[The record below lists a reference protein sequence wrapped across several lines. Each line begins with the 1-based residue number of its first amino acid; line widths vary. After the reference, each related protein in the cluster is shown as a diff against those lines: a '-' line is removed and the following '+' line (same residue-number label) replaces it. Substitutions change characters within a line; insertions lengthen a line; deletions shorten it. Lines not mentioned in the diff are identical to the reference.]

1 MSPDTLPLTARCL
14 CNTHHFTVPVPLPSL
29 PLLATACHC
38 SSCRH
43 VTGALYASDAPWPGP
58 PTPIRD
64 SDLASYPFSDRVAL
78 RFCGTCGTA
87 MFWESREHGTFDVFT
102 GALDNV
108 ARPDGGL
115 VVRIAEHGF
124 VGDTVDGGAVG
135 WLRRPHG
142 EGEEPARVWLG
153 RRGGGEEVVWPGTW
167 PGELSGEVKPGG
179 VEEVE
184 VRCRCGGV
192 DFVLKVGE
200 MQRESRKA
208 REKGEEWGEAH
219 WRALD
224 PETQM
229 GMGTF
234 DSCDSC
240 RLAAGVDF
248 FHWTFPFLRFLRFK
262 EEGGGG
268 FPRTTEELW
277 KTVEGGEEKRFG
289 TLGMYRSSEDVQRY
303 FCKRCSATVFY
314 ATDSSPDLVD
324 LAIGLLWAPDGAR
337 AESIIFWNFGEKM
350 LYRED
355 MMGGWR
361 EGLVRAVEKEGE
373 KWRVDRGYPKTPRRI
388 KREEEASR
396 EEKRSGAD
404 AKTGD
409 DA

>member
-14 CNTHHFTVPVPLPSL
+14 CNTHRFTVPVPLPSL
-29 PLLATACHC
+29 PLPATACHC

-43 VTGALYASDAPWPGP
+43 VTGALYAADAPWPGP
-58 PTPIRD
+58 PAPIRE
-64 SDLASYPFSDRVAL
+64 STTLVSYPFSDRVAL

-87 MFWESREHGTFDVFT
+87 MFWEHDGTYDVFT

-115 VVRIAEHGF
+115 VVRIVEHGF

-135 WLRRPHG
+135 WLRGVHG
-142 EGEEPARVWLG
+142 EGGEPARVWLG
-153 RRGGGEEVVWPGTW
+153 RRGGSEEVVWPGTW
-167 PGELSGEVKPGG
+167 PTGLGSEVKAGG

-184 VRCRCGGV
+184 ARCRCGGV
-192 DFVLKVGE
+192 DFVVGVGE

-208 REKGEEWGEAH
+208 RENGEEWGEAH

-262 EEGGGG
+262 EEGGKG

-277 KTVEGGEEKRFG
+277 RAVEGGEEKRFG
-289 TLGMYRSSEDVQRY
+289 TLGMYRSSGDVQRY

-324 LAIGLLWAPDGAR
+324 LAIGLLRAPDGAR
-337 AESIIFWNFGEKM
+337 AESIIFWNFGEKIP
-350 LYRED
+350 YRED

-361 EGLVRAVEKEGE
+361 EGMLRAVERDAES
-373 KWRVDRGYPKTPRRI
+373 WRVDRGYPKNWRRV
-388 KREEEASR
+388 KREEEAS
-396 EEKRSGAD
+396 GAD
-404 AKTGD
+404 VKTGD